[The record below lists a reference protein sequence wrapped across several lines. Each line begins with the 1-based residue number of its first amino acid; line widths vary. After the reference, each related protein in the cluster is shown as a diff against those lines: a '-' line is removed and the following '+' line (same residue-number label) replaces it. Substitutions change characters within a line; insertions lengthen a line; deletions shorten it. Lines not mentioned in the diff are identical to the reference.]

1 MKLQTA
7 KFFNAVRLSNKQVTY
22 IDSKDGFTI
31 ELTGNIVKITPDGGN
46 AVFTSLYN
54 TPYWTEL
61 LPEEKEVP
69 VEKPKKS
76 SINKNRN
83 STATKSIGKKR
94 KKQPT

>member
-7 KFFNAVRLSNKQVTY
+7 KFFNAVRVANKQVTY

-61 LPEEKEVP
+61 PEEKEVP
-69 VEKPKKS
+69 VEKKKS
-76 SINKNRN
+76 STNESRT
-83 STATKSIGKKR
+83 STAPKSSGKKK

>member
-7 KFFNAVRLSNKQVTY
+7 KFFNAVRVANKQVTY

-69 VEKPKKS
+69 VEKKKS
-76 SINKNRN
+76 STNKNRN